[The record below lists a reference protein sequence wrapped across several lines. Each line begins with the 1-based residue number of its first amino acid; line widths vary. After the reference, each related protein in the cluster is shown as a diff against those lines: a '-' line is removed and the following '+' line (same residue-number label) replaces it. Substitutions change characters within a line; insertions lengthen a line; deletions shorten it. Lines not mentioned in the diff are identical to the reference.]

1 MYSLNGSFIKADYD
15 TTRQAYC
22 VSLAEVD
29 DACNVYY
36 CVLTLHELNFI
47 YCWHSCKAP

>member
-1 MYSLNGSFIKADYD
+1 MGFLSKQITILHGRH
-15 TTRQAYC
+15 TVR